1 MHLGVTSKII
11 YPLTELIIKTKIPQ
25 KYYLKESNKYRR
37 LFLPVPI
44 KKAYSNAHV
53 KRKIK
58 GVIQETS

>member
-1 MHLGVTSKII
+1 M

-44 KKAYSNAHV
+44 MKAYSNAHV

-58 GVIQETS
+58 GVIPETS